1 MLPRMPQGGRSPY
14 KDFCPPDFSFVCIQ
28 KYLNSNFRNGL
39 QEKGCYSFPFW
50 TTSGSYKKLSAGTFK
65 SLKNSELSIR
75 NRAALEARVQFLYRL
90 SSFSSCFYRSYM
102 VLLP

>member
-39 QEKGCYSFPFW
+39 QENVVIRFLLGLHLAV
-50 TTSGSYKKLSAGTFK
+50 T
-65 SLKNSELSIR
+65 KN
-75 NRAALEARVQFLYRL
+75 
-90 SSFSSCFYRSYM
+90 
-102 VLLP
+102 